1 MDPLCSS
8 VMRTQQ
14 EIGMAYVRARG
25 SQVLIVHG
33 ERDPVT
39 RKVGQRILFTIYSKD
54 EAKQALADLERG
66 GGAFG
71 SLLQDGHRGL
81 RFDWRRLAR
90 DLRAHLHVLPDEYD
104 AFEARVRSRFRE
116 ALLVFARRLMQADP
130 QELATSAALLRDERP
145 ALEFLKELI
154 EWRVERCEQ
163 ERDKWNEDT
172 RFYWRFERASRA
184 VPMDVEELAA
194 GLWEKRDLDRAEAA
208 FRLMVDSFEGYAE
221 GHNYLGLIALER
233 DRLDEAIDRFR
244 RTADLGRRLFPRRI
258 ARGDY
263 WRDLETRPY
272 MRGLRNLALA
282 LNRAGRWEEALAV
295 CDRLEEECGDRVT
308 AMAHRSS
315 TYLNTG
321 RFPEAV
327 GAAEYLRGLDP
338 ATASLVAALAHF
350 ETGRRRAA
358 LAAFLHGALNAP
370 RAARLLLGRRLRAP
384 RSADEARDHESG
396 IDLGKDLAAYL
407 RDRRRASLRFL
418 TAVLARPEVVR
429 LLDEIEAVVRRWDE
443 QHRTG
448 AREAF
453 DRMRLM
459 RDRAFAEQHA
469 REICDALA
477 LPQEAPLPEVKR
489 RRGAEARRRVVH

>member
-1 MDPLCSS
+1 L
-8 VMRTQQ
+8 
-14 EIGMAYVRARG
+14 AYVRARG

-39 RKVGQRILFTIYSKD
+39 RKVGQRILFTIYSKE

-90 DLRAHLHVLPDEYD
+90 DLRAHLQVLPDEYD
-104 AFEARVRSRFRE
+104 TFEPRVRSRFRD
-116 ALLVFARRLMQADP
+116 ALCVFARRLMQADP
-130 QELATSAALLRDERP
+130 QELATSAALLREQRP
-145 ALEFLKELI
+145 ALEFLQELI
-154 EWRVERCEQ
+154 EWRVQLCEEERF
-163 ERDKWNEDT
+163 RWNEDT
-172 RFYWRFERASRA
+172 RFYWRFERASRE

-208 FRLMVDSFEGYAE
+208 FRLMVDCFEGYAE

-244 RTADLGRRLFPRRI
+244 RTVELGRRLFPRRI

-263 WRDLETRPY
+263 WRDIETRPY

-315 TYLNTG
+315 AFLNTG

-327 GAAEYLRGLDP
+327 GAAEYLRGVDP
-338 ATASLVAALAHF
+338 VTASFVAALAHF

-358 LAAFLHGALNAP
+358 LAAFLHGALNGP
-370 RAARLLLGRRLRAP
+370 RAARVLLGLRPRAP
-384 RSADEARDHESG
+384 RTSDEARDHEAG
-396 IDLGKDLAAYL
+396 IDLRKDLAAYL
-407 RDRRRASLRFL
+407 RDRRRASLRFFSGI
-418 TAVLARPEVVR
+418 LARPEVAG
-429 LLDEIEAVVRRWDE
+429 LLDEIEAVVRRWHE

-448 AREAF
+448 TREAF

-459 RDRAFAEQHA
+459 QGRAFAEQRA
-469 REICDALA
+469 CEIGDALA
-477 LPQEAPLPEVKR
+477 LPEEAPLPEAKR
-489 RRGAEARRRVVH
+489 RRATGARRPVVH